1 MKDPNR
7 LEPGTPAYGR
17 GSPPD
22 STPRPRARRAWL
34 LPVVAAVVTGAVIPG
49 IAAADSPGDT
59 FRYPYDPVCSWG
71 RVANGK
77 GMIVRCL
84 TRAEAEALGA
94 GSGPPRGAVPGSP
107 GGSAAAPSAT
117 PPRPTASASAEPPA
131 APLASRP
138 LVVEV
143 GPVVVDT
150 GALPLALGKL
160 KAPADRYRA
169 CVQDHGGLK
178 GESGEIQVRFLVRE
192 RGRAEGVVV
201 SKRVGVSEAA
211 ARCVA
216 DVVDRRLVG
225 SPEAPMVG
233 ATLTVRLRE
242 SSP

>member
-7 LEPGTPAYGR
+7 PDL
-17 GSPPD
+17 GSPRHGAGSHSAAP
-22 STPRPRARRAWL
+22 PRPRAWPAGL
-34 LPVVAAVVTGAVIPG
+34 LPLAAALVTAAVIPG

-59 FRYPYDPVCSWG
+59 YRYPYDPVCSWG

-94 GSGPPRGAVPGSP
+94 SSGPPRGAAS
-107 GGSAAAPSAT
+107 SAT
-117 PPRPTASASAEPPA
+117 PPRPAASASAAPPA
-131 APLASRP
+131 VVAPRPLA
-138 LVVEV
+138 VEV

-160 KAPADRYRA
+160 KAPADRYLA
-169 CVQDHGGLK
+169 CVRDHGGLK
-178 GESGEIQVRFLVRE
+178 GETGELQVRFLVRE

-201 SKRVGVSEAA
+201 SKRSGISEDA

-216 DVVDRRLVG
+216 DVIDRRLVG

-233 ATLTVRLRE
+233 VTVTVRVRE
-242 SSP
+242 SGP